1 VNKGTNLLDYR
12 IAGDRGILIRF
23 GNVID
28 EEVFRRVLSYER
40 NLAEDSISGIEETI
54 KGFCTLFISY
64 DPLKTDFLNLM
75 QQLKKLEEKL
85 SQQELPHQERKIIEI
100 PAVYGGAYGPDL
112 PLVASLLNISEEEV
126 IHLHLANDYWI
137 YINGAIGGTAYFKGI
152 GKLFALP
159 RKKTPVIFYPA
170 GSLLFAGGLG
180 IVFKAVDGPTGWYG
194 IGQSPLRQWYP
205 ERTPPVLIKTGDW
218 IQYRRIDETEFRK
231 IKREVERDRFQL
243 KYLE

>member
-40 NLAEDSISGIEETI
+40 NLAEDPISGIQETI
-54 KGFCTLFISY
+54 KGFCTLFLSY
-64 DPLKTDFLNLM
+64 DPLKTDFRNLM
-75 QQLKKLEEKL
+75 EQLKNLEKKL
-85 SQQELPHQERKIIEI
+85 SQQEWPQQERKIIEI

-112 PLVASLLNISEEEV
+112 PLVARLLNNSEDEV
-126 IHLHLANDYWI
+126 IRLHWANDYWI
-137 YINGAIGGTAYFKGI
+137 YINGAIGGTAFFKGI

-170 GSLLFAGGLG
+170 GSLLFAGGMG
-180 IVFKAVDGPTGWYG
+180 AVFKAVDGPTGWYG

-205 ERTPPVLIKTGDW
+205 DRNPPVLIKPGDW
-218 IQYRRIDETEFRK
+218 IRYRRIDETEFQK
-231 IKREVERDRFQL
+231 IKQEVERDTFQL
-243 KYLE
+243 KYLK